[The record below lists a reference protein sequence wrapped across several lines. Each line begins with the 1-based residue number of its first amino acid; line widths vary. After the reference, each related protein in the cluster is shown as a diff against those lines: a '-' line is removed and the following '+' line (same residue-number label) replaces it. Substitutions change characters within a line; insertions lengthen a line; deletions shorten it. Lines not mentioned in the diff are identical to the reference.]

1 MKRLFSPGKS
11 LGRADAPLPSKPRRR
26 RVFSRFSRL
35 PIGLLLL
42 LPSYAALAYVVAPAA
57 WSRYQ
62 RRLPL
67 QQALKLTYTAERI
80 PADPLNVAFTGT
92 REQVVAAMRAA
103 GWAEADPITLRSG
116 LRDAGSVLFQRPY
129 PSAPVSTHFFQ
140 DRPQDLAFEQI
151 VGGSPRRRHH
161 VRLWR
166 AGSDP
171 GDHRPLWIGAA
182 TYDCRMGVSRYT
194 GELMHHI
201 DPRVDAEREK
211 LLSDLSRAGRLN
223 CVERV
228 GGFRPAGPGFN
239 GGGDSYETDG
249 TLLLGVLALGRS
261 PAF

>member
-1 MKRLFSPGKS
+1 MKPPFSPGQS
-11 LGRADAPLPSKPRRR
+11 LEPADAPVPARRR
-26 RVFSRFSRL
+26 RRRLLSRFSRL

-42 LPSYAALAYVVAPAA
+42 IPSYAALAYVVAPAA

-67 QQALKLTYTAERI
+67 QEALKLTYTAERI

-103 GWAEADPITLRSG
+103 GWAEADPITLKSG
-116 LRDAGSVLFQRPY
+116 LRDAGSVLFHRPY

-161 VRLWR
+161 VRFWR
-166 AGSDP
+166 AGADP

-182 TYDCRMGVSRYT
+182 TYDCRMGISRYT

-201 DPRVDAEREK
+201 DAHVDDEREK
-211 LLSDLSRAGRLN
+211 LFSDLSRTGRLDR
-223 CVERV
+223 VERV
-228 GGFRPAGPGFN
+228 GRFRPAGPGVN

-249 TLLLGVLALGRS
+249 TLLLGVLAFGRS